1 VRLLVD
7 RKDAWLTHT
16 ALAWLVSSA
25 ARALAAAI
33 PSNPSAPTPRSSF
46 FHSAA
51 SSGSIR
57 ALDDNLDTYFDMA
70 AVAGAKLCSA
80 SVGNRCTHCEAEPW

>member
-1 VRLLVD
+1 MAGIICGESTGGGHPEQPECPGA
-7 RKDAWLTHT
+7 K
-16 ALAWLVSSA
+16 
-25 ARALAAAI
+25 I
-33 PSNPSAPTPRSSF
+33 PI